1 MPLGSA
7 RLGGQVPARPAREVA
22 EKTEFLRTET
32 NYLSKRRLVKLADGA
47 FRDIEFVEKHFW
59 KHSGGKG
66 QFVYKIFSRLGL
78 VKLVPFAASLLS
90 PFGYR
95 ALFFV
100 KP

>member
-1 MPLGSA
+1 M
-7 RLGGQVPARPAREVA
+7 
-22 EKTEFLRTET
+22 
-32 NYLSKRRLVKLADGA
+32 KLADGA

-66 QFVYKIFSRLGL
+66 QFVYKILSRLGL